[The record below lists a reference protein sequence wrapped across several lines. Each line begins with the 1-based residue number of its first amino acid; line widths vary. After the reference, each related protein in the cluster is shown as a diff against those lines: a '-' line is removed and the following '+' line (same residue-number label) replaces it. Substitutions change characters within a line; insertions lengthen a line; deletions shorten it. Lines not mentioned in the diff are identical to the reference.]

1 MKKLLLTVISLC
13 SVLFA
18 SADVTLVAS
27 LPFGADYW
35 SKVSAYDK
43 TLTSTNGEWTLVNFN
58 NNNNNWDGFVKCGR
72 KGIDSTGE
80 IITAKSI
87 TEDITKVVLK
97 IDRVA
102 YPDNLTSTTLYVAN
116 NADFTGATTISF
128 GTIAAGD
135 NTLTIETPIANA
147 YYKVEFV
154 CTSASANGVVS
165 VNGFELYTGE
175 GDIDPDPDPD
185 PEPADSYKTLAEWLE
200 AKPAADAALEAP
212 LTAIY
217 QNGQDLWVTDGNAYA
232 LVYGGLS
239 TTYANGDVIPAPVSG
254 KFANYNGMPE
264 FVPVASTFAAGTA
277 GTAVAAVPVAI
288 NDLTVADLAHYIRLD
303 NVSITAD
310 ASDTKGLNFIASD
323 GENTV
328 VLRSR
333 YSKTVTIPETTD
345 ATVYGFVGVYNE
357 TIQVYPILI
366 EDEGETPDPDPE
378 PEPTGDTATFNFTD
392 PATLTPAQNAPVA
405 DGPVNVDNVTF
416 TNGPVAISFYVPEDL
431 QGKTK
436 EPRLYLYK
444 ENVELR
450 TYSGTSMTIAGNGV
464 TLKEIVFDVNYDD
477 SFNADATTGTV
488 TAGKPATW
496 TGDAASVTF
505 NFTKTTKVNKMT
517 VTYETGAGIET
528 VETVDAN
535 APAFYF
541 DLQGRRVLAPANGLY
556 IRVQNGQASKV
567 VIR

>member
-1 MKKLLLTVISLC
+1 MKKLLLTALSLC

-27 LPFGADYW
+27 LPFGSDNW
-35 SKVSAYDK
+35 DNVSAYDK
-43 TLTSTNGEWTLVNFN
+43 TLTSKDGAWTLVGFN
-58 NNNNNWDGFVKCGR
+58 NNSNKWDYVRCGS
-72 KGIDSTGE
+72 KNYESTAE
-80 IITAKSI
+80 IITATPIAEAVSKA
-87 TEDITKVVLK
+87 VLK
-97 IDRVA
+97 IDNINEAANV
-102 YPDNLTSTTLYVAN
+102 TSTSLYIAN
-116 NADFTGATTISF
+116 NADFTDATKLSF
-128 GTIAAGD
+128 D
-135 NTLTIETPIANA
+135 LTTGENVIDITEPKENS
-147 YYKVEFV
+147 YYKVEIV
-154 CTSASANGVVS
+154 CAKGSANGFVQVS
-165 VNGFELYTGE
+165 GFELYSGE
-175 GDIDPDPDPD
+175 GEIT

-232 LVYGGLS
+232 LVYGGLT

-254 KFANYNGMPE
+254 KFADYNGMPE

-288 NDLTVADLAHYIRLD
+288 NDLTVADVARYIRLD
-303 NVSITAD
+303 NVEITAD
-310 ASDTKGLNFIASD
+310 ASDTNGLNFIASD

-328 VLRSR
+328 ILRSR

-345 ATVYGFVGVYNE
+345 ATVYGFVGVYKE
-357 TIQVYPILI
+357 TIQIFPILI
-366 EDEGETPDPDPE
+366 EDEGETP
-378 PEPTGDTATFNFTD
+378 EPTGATATFDFTD

-444 ENVELR
+444 EKVELR

-464 TLKEIVFDVNYDD
+464 TLKEIVFDVNYND

-488 TAGKPATW
+488 TVGKPATW

-505 NFTKTTKVNKMT
+505 NFTGTTKVNKMT

-535 APAFYF
+535 APALYF